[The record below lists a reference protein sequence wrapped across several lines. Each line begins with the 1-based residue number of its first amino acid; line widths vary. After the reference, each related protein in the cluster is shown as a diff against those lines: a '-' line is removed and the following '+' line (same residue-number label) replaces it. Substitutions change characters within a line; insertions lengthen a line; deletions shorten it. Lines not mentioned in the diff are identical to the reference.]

1 MKLTDK
7 LSPEATIDQTLPY
20 AVSVIPLGQNDF
32 GSGDADILI
41 AGRIEQALKKM
52 SDRAQAANM
61 VMLNVTFCINAGLLV
76 VAAQWMSRAAIE
88 SMQAQQRL
96 LGGTGRMPQA

>member
-20 AVSVIPLGQNDF
+20 AVATIELQSSDSTDII
-32 GSGDADILI
+32 SGK
-41 AGRIEQALKKM
+41 IEQGLKKM
-52 SDRAQAANM
+52 SDRAQAAGM

-96 LGGTGRMPQA
+96 LGGTGRIPQA